1 MNTLSLI
8 QGIEAKG
15 ILKRFLFIYNIK
27 YKYFIL
33 YLLIYYLEKL
43 FPLPWLS
50 PQDSIC
56 EEDTTY
62 FGCKLWRNQ
71 SHTDWNTS
79 ALLTSFQVPD
89 GAMLT
94 AAEEKISTVFL
105 STGP

>member
-43 FPLPWLS
+43 FPLLWLS

-94 AAEEKISTVFL
+94 AVEEKISTVFL

>member
-1 MNTLSLI
+1 MNTLSLV

-15 ILKRFLFIYNIK
+15 ILKRFLFRYNIK

-33 YLLIYYLEKL
+33 YLLIYHLEKL

-56 EEDTTY
+56 EEDTTC
-62 FGCKLWRNQ
+62 FACKLWRNQ
-71 SHTDWNTS
+71 SHTDWDTS

-89 GAMLT
+89 GAMQT
-94 AAEEKISTVFL
+94 AGEEKILTVFL

>member
-1 MNTLSLI
+1 MNTFSLA

-27 YKYFIL
+27 YKHFIL

-43 FPLPWLS
+43 FPLPWLP
-50 PQDSIC
+50 PQDSVF

-71 SHTDWNTS
+71 SQTDWDTS

-89 GAMLT
+89 SAKLT
-94 AAEEKISTVFL
+94 AGKEKLLSVFL